1 MNKYAEL
8 ILVKCLHYKS
18 QHVLRIPKIVL
29 CNSPRA
35 NQRNSNQMNL
45 RASEE
50 LPEEMSMV
58 LVGTNVDTS
67 KFSLVTD

>member
-1 MNKYAEL
+1 
-8 ILVKCLHYKS
+8 
-18 QHVLRIPKIVL
+18 
-29 CNSPRA
+29 
-35 NQRNSNQMNL
+35 MNL

-50 LPEEMSMV
+50 LPEEMSRV